1 MILDGWGKS
10 KNPKTS
16 AIDNADTQFIDSLY
30 EKYPNANLKTD
41 GIEVGL
47 PDGQMGNSEVGHLNL
62 GAGRIVY
69 QELSRINMSIEDGSF
84 KSKKVLTDAFEYAER
99 AEKNVHLMGL
109 ISSGGVH
116 SHYDHLYELINISE
130 IYNLKVFIH
139 GFTDGRDVDP
149 KSSINDLKNLA
160 TNKINS
166 LNNEL
171 NKLKDEIKNQSIISE
186 LSLKNKVNQAVTNL
200 EKENS
205 SLINSIEK
213 MKLEQSIN
221 EKLIEEKFKS
231 KISERDM
238 TIQELREMKS
248 RLSTKMVGE
257 TLEIHCETQF
267 NLNRATAFKN
277 SYFEKDNDASSGSK
291 GDYIFREFDE
301 NKTEVVSIMFEMKNE
316 SLNGTNKRKNED
328 FLKEL
333 DKDRRQK
340 SCEYAVLVTL
350 LEPDSELY
358 NAGIVDVS
366 HRFPKMYVIRPQFF
380 LPIISLLRNASM
392 ETLKYKS
399 QINLMKRENYDIT
412 NFESTLEQFK
422 NAVGKNVSLAQDRFN
437 DAISEI
443 DKSITHLQKTKEAL
457 ILSKKHLLTADSK
470 SQDLTVKKLTRNN
483 PTMKKKFN
491 DLNNFE
497 DEVA

>member
-1 MILDGWGKS
+1 MKDIKCPSCGKTFRIDPSSFEEILLQIKDEEFNKQI
-10 KNPKTS
+10 KERLIL
-16 AIDNADTQFIDSLY
+16 AEEDNKKALEI
-30 EKYPNANLKTD
+30 LKRELKIQL
-41 GIEVGL
+41 IE
-47 PDGQMGNSEVGHLNL
+47 QN
-62 GAGRIVY
+62 RIK
-69 QELSRINMSIEDGSF
+69 E
-84 KSKKVLTDAFEYAER
+84 
-99 AEKNVHLMGL
+99 
-109 ISSGGVH
+109 
-116 SHYDHLYELINISE
+116 SE
-130 IYNLKVFIH
+130 IQTLESKLKIAEEKK
-139 GFTDGRDVDP
+139 TNAL
-149 KSSINDLKNLA
+149 NDLKNQA

-171 NKLKDEIKNQSIISE
+171 IKLKDEIKKQSLISE
-186 LSLKNKVNQAVTNL
+186 LSLKNKISEAVTNL

-205 SLINSIEK
+205 SLTNSIEK
-213 MKLEQSIN
+213 MKLEHSIN

-231 KISERDM
+231 KISERDL

-248 RLSTKMVGE
+248 KLSTKMIGE

-267 NLNRATAFKN
+267 NLNRASAFKN
-277 SYFEKDNDASSGSK
+277 SYFEKDNDATSGSK

-340 SCEYAVLVTL
+340 SCEYAVLVSL

-399 QINLMKRENYDIT
+399 QIDLMKRENFDIT

-457 ILSKKHLLTADSK
+457 VLSKKHLLSADSK

>member
-1 MILDGWGKS
+1 MKDIKCPSCGKTFRIDPSSFEEILLQIKDEEFNKQI
-10 KNPKTS
+10 KERLIL
-16 AIDNADTQFIDSLY
+16 AEEDNKKALEI
-30 EKYPNANLKTD
+30 LKRELKIQL
-41 GIEVGL
+41 IE
-47 PDGQMGNSEVGHLNL
+47 QN
-62 GAGRIVY
+62 RIK
-69 QELSRINMSIEDGSF
+69 E
-84 KSKKVLTDAFEYAER
+84 
-99 AEKNVHLMGL
+99 
-109 ISSGGVH
+109 
-116 SHYDHLYELINISE
+116 SE
-130 IYNLKVFIH
+130 IQTLESKLKIADEKK
-139 GFTDGRDVDP
+139 TNAL
-149 KSSINDLKNLA
+149 NDLKNQA

-171 NKLKDEIKNQSIISE
+171 VKLKDEIKTQSLISE
-186 LSLKNKVNQAVTNL
+186 LSLKNKVSEAVNNL

-205 SLINSIEK
+205 SLTNYIEK
-213 MKLEQSIN
+213 MKLENSIN

-231 KISERDM
+231 KISERDL

-267 NLNRATAFKN
+267 NLNRASAFKN

-340 SCEYAVLVTL
+340 SCEYAVLVSL

-399 QINLMKRENYDIT
+399 QIDLMRRENYDIT

-457 ILSKKHLLTADSK
+457 ILSKKHLLSADSK

>member
-1 MILDGWGKS
+1 MKDIKCPSCGKTFRIDQSSFEEIISQIKDEEFNKQIEERLLLAEEDNKKSLEILKRELKIQLIEQNSIKESEIQVLKS
-10 KNPKTS
+10 K
-16 AIDNADTQFIDSLY
+16 L
-30 EKYPNANLKTD
+30 
-41 GIEVGL
+41 
-47 PDGQMGNSEVGHLNL
+47 
-62 GAGRIVY
+62 
-69 QELSRINMSIEDGSF
+69 
-84 KSKKVLTDAFEYAER
+84 
-99 AEKNVHLMGL
+99 
-109 ISSGGVH
+109 
-116 SHYDHLYELINISE
+116 NISE
-130 IYNLKVFIH
+130 EKKINAL
-139 GFTDGRDVDP
+139 
-149 KSSINDLKNLA
+149 NDLKNQA

-171 NKLKDEIKNQSIISE
+171 NKLKDEIKKQSLISE
-186 LSLKNKVNQAVTNL
+186 LSLKNKVNEAVTNL
-200 EKENS
+200 EKENT
-205 SLINSIEK
+205 SLTNSIEK

-231 KISERDM
+231 KISERDL

-267 NLNRATAFKN
+267 NLNRSTAFKN
-277 SYFEKDNDASSGSK
+277 SYFEKDNDVTSGSK
-291 GDYIFREFDE
+291 GDYIFREFDA
-301 NKTEVVSIMFEMKNE
+301 NKTEVISIMFEMKNE

-328 FLKEL
+328 FFKEL

-340 SCEYAVLVTL
+340 SCEYAVLVSL

-392 ETLKYKS
+392 EALKYKS
-399 QINLMKRENYDIT
+399 QIDLMKRENYDIT
-412 NFESTLEQFK
+412 NFESTLEEFK

-457 ILSKKHLLTADSK
+457 ILSKKHLLSADSK

>member
-1 MILDGWGKS
+1 MKDIKCPSCGKTFRIDPSSFEEILLQIKDEEFNKQIKERLLLAEEDNKKALEILKRELKIQLIEQNRIKENEIQVLESKLHIAEEKKS
-10 KNPKTS
+10 N
-16 AIDNADTQFIDSLY
+16 AIN
-30 EKYPNANLKTD
+30 
-41 GIEVGL
+41 
-47 PDGQMGNSEVGHLNL
+47 
-62 GAGRIVY
+62 
-69 QELSRINMSIEDGSF
+69 ELTNQAS
-84 KSKKVLTDAFEYAER
+84 
-99 AEKNVHLMGL
+99 
-109 ISSGGVH
+109 
-116 SHYDHLYELINISE
+116 
-130 IYNLKVFIH
+130 
-139 GFTDGRDVDP
+139 
-149 KSSINDLKNLA
+149 
-160 TNKINS
+160 NKINS

-171 NKLKDEIKNQSIISE
+171 NKLKNEIKNQSLLSE
-186 LSLKNKVNQAVTNL
+186 LTLKNKVNEAVTKL

-205 SLINSIEK
+205 SLTSSIEK

-231 KISERDM
+231 KISERDL

-248 RLSTKMVGE
+248 KLSTKMVGE
-257 TLEIHCETQF
+257 SLETHCENQF
-267 NLNRATAFKN
+267 NLYRSTAFKN
-277 SYFEKDNDASSGSK
+277 SYFEKDNDASLGSK
-291 GDYIFREFDE
+291 GDYIFREFDNNE
-301 NKTEVVSIMFEMKNE
+301 IEIVSIMFEMKNE
-316 SLNGTNKRKNED
+316 SLIGTNKRKNEE

-340 SCEYAVLVTL
+340 SCEYAVLVSL
-350 LEPDSELY
+350 LEPESELY

-366 HRFPKMYVIRPQFF
+366 HRFQKMYVIRPQFF

-392 ETLKYKS
+392 ETIKYKS
-399 QINLMKRENYDIT
+399 QIDLMKRENYDIT

-457 ILSKKHLLTADSK
+457 ILSKKHLLSADSK
-470 SQDLTVKKLTRNN
+470 SQDLTVKKLTKNN

>member
-1 MILDGWGKS
+1 MKDIKCPSCGKTFRIDPSSFEEILLQIKDEEFNKQI
-10 KNPKTS
+10 KERLLL
-16 AIDNADTQFIDSLY
+16 AEEDNKKALEILKRELKIKLVEQNSLK
-30 EKYPNANLKTD
+30 E
-41 GIEVGL
+41 
-47 PDGQMGNSEVGHLNL
+47 
-62 GAGRIVY
+62 
-69 QELSRINMSIEDGSF
+69 
-84 KSKKVLTDAFEYAER
+84 
-99 AEKNVHLMGL
+99 
-109 ISSGGVH
+109 
-116 SHYDHLYELINISE
+116 SE
-130 IYNLKVFIH
+130 IQNLESKLKIAEEKK
-139 GFTDGRDVDP
+139 TNAL
-149 KSSINDLKNLA
+149 NDLKNQA

-171 NKLKDEIKNQSIISE
+171 NKLKEEIKNQSLISE
-186 LSLKNKVNQAVTNL
+186 LSLKNKVSEAVTNL
-200 EKENS
+200 EKETT
-205 SLINSIEK
+205 SLTNSIEK
-213 MKLEQSIN
+213 MKLEHSIN

-231 KISERDM
+231 KISDRDL

-248 RLSTKMVGE
+248 RLSTKMIGE

-267 NLNRATAFKN
+267 NLNRSSAFKN
-277 SYFEKDNDASSGSK
+277 SYFEKDNDATSGSK

-340 SCEYAVLVTL
+340 SCEYAVLVSL
-350 LEPDSELY
+350 LEPDSDLY

-380 LPIISLLRNASM
+380 LPIISLLRNASL

-399 QINLMKRENYDIT
+399 QIDLMKRENFDIT

-457 ILSKKHLLTADSK
+457 VLSKKHLLSADSK

>member
-1 MILDGWGKS
+1 MKDIKCPSCGKTFRIDPSSFEEILLQIKDEEFNKQIKERLILAEEDNKKALEILKRELKIQLIEQNRIKDSEIQTLES
-10 KNPKTS
+10 K
-16 AIDNADTQFIDSLY
+16 
-30 EKYPNANLKTD
+30 LK
-41 GIEVGL
+41 
-47 PDGQMGNSEVGHLNL
+47 
-62 GAGRIVY
+62 
-69 QELSRINMSIEDGSF
+69 
-84 KSKKVLTDAFEYAER
+84 
-99 AEKNVHLMGL
+99 
-109 ISSGGVH
+109 
-116 SHYDHLYELINISE
+116 ISE
-130 IYNLKVFIH
+130 EKKINAL
-139 GFTDGRDVDP
+139 
-149 KSSINDLKNLA
+149 NDLKNQA

-171 NKLKDEIKNQSIISE
+171 IKLKDEIKNQHLISE
-186 LSLKNKVNQAVTNL
+186 LSLKNKISEAVTNL

-205 SLINSIEK
+205 SLTNSIEK
-213 MKLEQSIN
+213 MKLEHSIN

-231 KISERDM
+231 KISERDL

-248 RLSTKMVGE
+248 RLSTKMIGE

-267 NLNRATAFKN
+267 NLNRASAFKN

-340 SCEYAVLVTL
+340 SCEYAVLVSL

-399 QINLMKRENYDIT
+399 QIDLMKRENFDIT

-457 ILSKKHLLTADSK
+457 VLSKKHLLSADSK
-470 SQDLTVKKLTRNN
+470 SQDLTVKKLTKNN

-497 DEVA
+497 DQVA

>member
-1 MILDGWGKS
+1 MKDIKCPSCGKTFRIDPSSFEEILHQIKDEEFNNQIK
-10 KNPKTS
+10 KRLIL
-16 AIDNADTQFIDSLY
+16 AEEDNKKALEI
-30 EKYPNANLKTD
+30 LKRELKIQL
-41 GIEVGL
+41 IE
-47 PDGQMGNSEVGHLNL
+47 QN
-62 GAGRIVY
+62 RIK
-69 QELSRINMSIEDGSF
+69 E
-84 KSKKVLTDAFEYAER
+84 
-99 AEKNVHLMGL
+99 
-109 ISSGGVH
+109 
-116 SHYDHLYELINISE
+116 SE
-130 IYNLKVFIH
+130 IQTLESKLKIAEEKK
-139 GFTDGRDVDP
+139 T
-149 KSSINDLKNLA
+149 IALNDLKNQA

-171 NKLKDEIKNQSIISE
+171 IKLKDEIKNQSLISE
-186 LSLKNKVNQAVTNL
+186 LSLKNKVSEAVNNL

-205 SLINSIEK
+205 SLTNYIEK
-213 MKLEQSIN
+213 MKLENSIN

-231 KISERDM
+231 KISERDL

-277 SYFEKDNDASSGSK
+277 SYFEKDNDATLGSK
-291 GDYIFREFDE
+291 GDYIFREFDN
-301 NKTEVVSIMFEMKNE
+301 NKVEIVSIMFEMKNE
-316 SLNGTNKRKNED
+316 SLGGTNKRKNED

-340 SCEYAVLVTL
+340 SCEYAVLVSL

-399 QINLMKRENYDIT
+399 QIDLMKRENYDIT

-437 DAISEI
+437 DAITEI
-443 DKSITHLQKTKEAL
+443 DKSISHLQKTKEAL
-457 ILSKKHLLTADSK
+457 ILSKKHLLSADSK
-470 SQDLTVKKLTRNN
+470 SQDLTVKKLTKNN
-483 PTMKKKFN
+483 PTMKKKFD

-497 DEVA
+497 DQVA

>member
-1 MILDGWGKS
+1 MKDIKCPSCGKTFRIDPSSFEEILHQIKDEEFNKQLKERLLLAEEDNKKS
-10 KNPKTS
+10 LE
-16 AIDNADTQFIDSLY
+16 I
-30 EKYPNANLKTD
+30 LKK
-41 GIEVGL
+41 
-47 PDGQMGNSEVGHLNL
+47 
-62 GAGRIVY
+62 
-69 QELSRINMSIEDGSF
+69 ELKIQSIEQNRVKENEIQDLE
-84 KSKKVLTDAFEYAER
+84 SKL
-99 AEKNVHLMGL
+99 
-109 ISSGGVH
+109 
-116 SHYDHLYELINISE
+116 NISE
-130 IYNLKVFIH
+130 EKKINAL
-139 GFTDGRDVDP
+139 
-149 KSSINDLKNLA
+149 NDLRNQA
-160 TNKINS
+160 NNKINS

-171 NKLKDEIKNQSIISE
+171 NKLKDEIKNQSLISE
-186 LSLKNKVNQAVTNL
+186 LSLKNKVNEAVVNL

-231 KISERDM
+231 KISERDL

-277 SYFEKDNDASSGSK
+277 SYFEKDNDVSSGSK
-291 GDYIFREFDE
+291 GDYIFREFDN
-301 NKTEVVSIMFEMKNE
+301 NKIEIVSIMFEMKNE
-316 SLNGTNKRKNED
+316 SLNGNNKRKNED

-340 SCEYAVLVTL
+340 SCEYAVLVSL

-399 QINLMKRENYDIT
+399 QIDLMKRENYDIT
-412 NFESTLEQFK
+412 NFENTLEQFK

-457 ILSKKHLLTADSK
+457 ILSKKHLLSADTK

-483 PTMKKKFN
+483 PTMKKKFD

>member
-1 MILDGWGKS
+1 MKDIKCPSCGKTFRIDPSSFEEILHQIKDEEFNKQLKERLLLAEEDNKKS
-10 KNPKTS
+10 LE
-16 AIDNADTQFIDSLY
+16 I
-30 EKYPNANLKTD
+30 LKK
-41 GIEVGL
+41 
-47 PDGQMGNSEVGHLNL
+47 
-62 GAGRIVY
+62 
-69 QELSRINMSIEDGSF
+69 ELKIQSIEQNRVKENQIQDLE
-84 KSKKVLTDAFEYAER
+84 SKL
-99 AEKNVHLMGL
+99 
-109 ISSGGVH
+109 
-116 SHYDHLYELINISE
+116 NISE
-130 IYNLKVFIH
+130 EKKINAL
-139 GFTDGRDVDP
+139 
-149 KSSINDLKNLA
+149 NDLRNQA
-160 TNKINS
+160 NNKINS

-171 NKLKDEIKNQSIISE
+171 NKLKDEIKNQSLISE
-186 LSLKNKVNQAVTNL
+186 LSLKNKVNEAVVNL

-231 KISERDM
+231 KISERDL

-277 SYFEKDNDASSGSK
+277 SYFEKDNDVSSGSK
-291 GDYIFREFDE
+291 GDYIFREFDN
-301 NKTEVVSIMFEMKNE
+301 NKIEIVSIMFEMKNE
-316 SLNGTNKRKNED
+316 SLNGNNKRKNED

-340 SCEYAVLVTL
+340 SCEYAILVSL

-399 QINLMKRENYDIT
+399 QIDLMKRENYDIT

-443 DKSITHLQKTKEAL
+443 DKSITHLKKTKEAL
-457 ILSKKHLLTADSK
+457 ILSKKHLLSADSK

-483 PTMKKKFN
+483 PTMQKKFN

>member
-1 MILDGWGKS
+1 MKDIKCPSCGKTFRIDPSSFEEILLQIKDEEFNKQIKERLILAEEDNKKS
-10 KNPKTS
+10 LEILKRELEIKLIEQNRIKENEIKVLESKLNIVEEKKTS
-16 AIDNADTQFIDSLY
+16 AL
-30 EKYPNANLKTD
+30 
-41 GIEVGL
+41 
-47 PDGQMGNSEVGHLNL
+47 
-62 GAGRIVY
+62 
-69 QELSRINMSIEDGSF
+69 
-84 KSKKVLTDAFEYAER
+84 
-99 AEKNVHLMGL
+99 
-109 ISSGGVH
+109 
-116 SHYDHLYELINISE
+116 
-130 IYNLKVFIH
+130 
-139 GFTDGRDVDP
+139 
-149 KSSINDLKNLA
+149 NDLKNQA

-171 NKLKDEIKNQSIISE
+171 ENLKNEIKNQSLMSE
-186 LSLKNKVNQAVTNL
+186 LSLKNKVNEAVANL

-205 SLINSIEK
+205 SLTNSIEK
-213 MKLEQSIN
+213 IRLENSIN

-231 KISERDM
+231 KISERDL

-277 SYFEKDNDASSGSK
+277 SYFEKDNDATLGSK
-291 GDYIFREFDE
+291 GDYIFREFDN
-301 NKTEVVSIMFEMKNE
+301 NKVEIVSIMFEMKNE
-316 SLNGTNKRKNED
+316 SLSGTNKRKNED

-340 SCEYAVLVTL
+340 SCEYAVLVSL

-399 QINLMKRENYDIT
+399 QIDLMKRENYDIT

-422 NAVGKNVSLAQDRFN
+422 YAVGKNVSLAQDWFN
-437 DAISEI
+437 VAITEI
-443 DKSITHLQKTKEAL
+443 DKSISHLQKTKEAL
-457 ILSKKHLLTADSK
+457 ILSKKHLLSADSK
-470 SQDLTVKKLTRNN
+470 SQDLTVKKLTKNN
-483 PTMKKKFN
+483 PTMKKKFD

-497 DEVA
+497 DQVA

>member
-1 MILDGWGKS
+1 MKDIKCPSCGKTFRIDPSSFEEILLQIKDEEFNKQI
-10 KNPKTS
+10 KERLLL
-16 AIDNADTQFIDSLY
+16 AEEDNKKALEI
-30 EKYPNANLKTD
+30 LK
-41 GIEVGL
+41 
-47 PDGQMGNSEVGHLNL
+47 
-62 GAGRIVY
+62 R
-69 QELSRINMSIEDGSF
+69 ELKIKLVEQN
-84 KSKKVLTDAFEYAER
+84 
-99 AEKNVHLMGL
+99 
-109 ISSGGVH
+109 
-116 SHYDHLYELINISE
+116 NIKESE
-130 IYNLKVFIH
+130 IQSLESKLKIAEEKK
-139 GFTDGRDVDP
+139 TNAL
-149 KSSINDLKNLA
+149 NDLKNQA

-171 NKLKDEIKNQSIISE
+171 NKLKDEIKNQSLISE
-186 LSLKNKVNQAVTNL
+186 LSLKNKVSEAVTNL

-205 SLINSIEK
+205 SLTNSIEK
-213 MKLEQSIN
+213 MKLEHSIN
-221 EKLIEEKFKS
+221 EKLIEEKFKN
-231 KISERDM
+231 KISERDL

-267 NLNRATAFKN
+267 NLHRASAFKN
-277 SYFEKDNDASSGSK
+277 SYFEKDNDATSGSK

-301 NKTEVVSIMFEMKNE
+301 NKTEVVSIMFEMKNQ

-340 SCEYAVLVTL
+340 SCEYAVLVSL

-399 QINLMKRENYDIT
+399 QIDLMKRENYDIT

-422 NAVGKNVSLAQDRFN
+422 NAVGKNVSLAKDRFN

-457 ILSKKHLLTADSK
+457 ILSKKHLLSADSK

>member
-1 MILDGWGKS
+1 MKDIKCPSCGKTFRIDPSSFEEILLQIKDEEFNKQIKERLILAEEDNKKS
-10 KNPKTS
+10 LEILKRELEIKLIEQNRIKENEIKVLESKLNISEEKKTS
-16 AIDNADTQFIDSLY
+16 AL
-30 EKYPNANLKTD
+30 
-41 GIEVGL
+41 
-47 PDGQMGNSEVGHLNL
+47 
-62 GAGRIVY
+62 
-69 QELSRINMSIEDGSF
+69 
-84 KSKKVLTDAFEYAER
+84 
-99 AEKNVHLMGL
+99 
-109 ISSGGVH
+109 
-116 SHYDHLYELINISE
+116 
-130 IYNLKVFIH
+130 
-139 GFTDGRDVDP
+139 
-149 KSSINDLKNLA
+149 NDLKNQA

-171 NKLKDEIKNQSIISE
+171 ENLKAEIKNQSLISE
-186 LSLKNKVNQAVTNL
+186 LSLKNKVNEAVANL

-205 SLINSIEK
+205 SLTNSIEK
-213 MKLEQSIN
+213 IRLENSIN

-231 KISERDM
+231 KISERDL

-277 SYFEKDNDASSGSK
+277 SYLEKDNDVTLGSK
-291 GDYIFREFDE
+291 GDYIFREFDN
-301 NKTEVVSIMFEMKNE
+301 NKVEIVSIMFEMKNE
-316 SLNGTNKRKNED
+316 SLGGTNKRKNED

-340 SCEYAVLVTL
+340 SCEYAVLVSL

-399 QINLMKRENYDIT
+399 QIDLMKRENYDIT
-412 NFESTLEQFK
+412 NFESTLEEFK

-443 DKSITHLQKTKEAL
+443 DKSIIHLKKTKEAL
-457 ILSKKHLLTADSK
+457 ILSKKHLLSADSK

-483 PTMKKKFN
+483 PTMQKKFN
-491 DLNNFE
+491 DLNNIE

>member
-1 MILDGWGKS
+1 MKDIKCPSCGK
-10 KNPKTS
+10 T
-16 AIDNADTQFIDSLY
+16 F
-30 EKYPNANLKTD
+30 
-41 GIEVGL
+41 
-47 PDGQMGNSEVGHLNL
+47 
-62 GAGRIVY
+62 RI
-69 QELSRINMSIEDGSF
+69 
-84 KSKKVLTDAFEYAER
+84 
-99 AEKNVHLMGL
+99 
-109 ISSGGVH
+109 
-116 SHYDHLYELINISE
+116 
-130 IYNLKVFIH
+130 
-139 GFTDGRDVDP
+139 DP
-149 KSSINDLKNLA
+149 KSFEEILLQIKDEEFNKQIKERLLLVEEDNKKAIEILKRELKIQLIEQNRIKENEIHDLEAKLNIAEEKKTIALNDLNNQA

-171 NKLKDEIKNQSIISE
+171 NRLKDEIKNQSLISE
-186 LSLKNKVNQAVTNL
+186 LSLKNKINEAVTNL
-200 EKENS
+200 ERENS
-205 SLINSIEK
+205 SLTNSIEK
-213 MKLEQSIN
+213 MRLEQSIN

-231 KISERDM
+231 KISERDL

-277 SYFEKDNDASSGSK
+277 SYFEKDNDVSSGSK
-291 GDYIFREFDE
+291 GDYIFREFDNNNVE
-301 NKTEVVSIMFEMKNE
+301 IVSIMFEMKNE
-316 SLNGTNKRKNED
+316 IANGTYKRKNED

-340 SCEYAVLVTL
+340 SCEYAVLVSL

-358 NAGIVDVS
+358 NSGIVDVS
-366 HRFPKMYVIRPQFF
+366 HRFQKMYVIRPQFF

-399 QINLMKRENYDIT
+399 QIDLMKRENYDIT
-412 NFESTLEQFK
+412 NFESTLDQFK

-443 DKSITHLQKTKEAL
+443 DKSINHLQKTKEAL
-457 ILSKKHLLTADSK
+457 ILSKKHLLSADSK

-483 PTMKKKFN
+483 PTMKKKFD
-491 DLNNFE
+491 DLNKLE

>member
-1 MILDGWGKS
+1 MKDIKCPSCGKTFRIDPSSFEEILLQIKDEEFNKQI
-10 KNPKTS
+10 KERLIL
-16 AIDNADTQFIDSLY
+16 AEEDNKKALEI
-30 EKYPNANLKTD
+30 LKRELKIQL
-41 GIEVGL
+41 IE
-47 PDGQMGNSEVGHLNL
+47 QN
-62 GAGRIVY
+62 RIK
-69 QELSRINMSIEDGSF
+69 E
-84 KSKKVLTDAFEYAER
+84 
-99 AEKNVHLMGL
+99 
-109 ISSGGVH
+109 
-116 SHYDHLYELINISE
+116 SE
-130 IYNLKVFIH
+130 IQTLESKLKIADEKK
-139 GFTDGRDVDP
+139 TNAL
-149 KSSINDLKNLA
+149 NDLKNQA

-171 NKLKDEIKNQSIISE
+171 VKLKDEIKTQSLISE
-186 LSLKNKVNQAVTNL
+186 LSLKNKVSEAVNNL

-205 SLINSIEK
+205 SLTNSIEK
-213 MKLEQSIN
+213 MKLEHSIN

-231 KISERDM
+231 KISERDL

-248 RLSTKMVGE
+248 RLSTKMIGE

-267 NLNRATAFKN
+267 NLNRASAFKN
-277 SYFEKDNDASSGSK
+277 SYFEKDNDATSGSK

-340 SCEYAVLVTL
+340 SCEYAVLVSL

-399 QINLMKRENYDIT
+399 QIDLMKRENFDIT

-457 ILSKKHLLTADSK
+457 VLSKKHLLSADSK

>member
-1 MILDGWGKS
+1 MKDIKCPSCGKTFRIDPSSFEEILLQIKDEEFNKQI
-10 KNPKTS
+10 KERLIL
-16 AIDNADTQFIDSLY
+16 AEEDNKKALEI
-30 EKYPNANLKTD
+30 LKRELKIQL
-41 GIEVGL
+41 IE
-47 PDGQMGNSEVGHLNL
+47 QN
-62 GAGRIVY
+62 RIK
-69 QELSRINMSIEDGSF
+69 E
-84 KSKKVLTDAFEYAER
+84 
-99 AEKNVHLMGL
+99 
-109 ISSGGVH
+109 
-116 SHYDHLYELINISE
+116 SE
-130 IYNLKVFIH
+130 IQTLESKLKIAEEKK
-139 GFTDGRDVDP
+139 TNAL
-149 KSSINDLKNLA
+149 NDLKNQA

-171 NKLKDEIKNQSIISE
+171 IKLKDEIKTQSLISE
-186 LSLKNKVNQAVTNL
+186 LSLKNKVSEAVTNL

-205 SLINSIEK
+205 SLTNSIEK
-213 MKLEQSIN
+213 MRLEHSIN

-231 KISERDM
+231 KISERDL

-248 RLSTKMVGE
+248 RLSTKMIGE

-267 NLNRATAFKN
+267 NLNRASAFKN
-277 SYFEKDNDASSGSK
+277 SYFEKDNDATSGSK

-340 SCEYAVLVTL
+340 SCEYAVLVSL

-399 QINLMKRENYDIT
+399 QIDLMKRENFDIT

-457 ILSKKHLLTADSK
+457 VLSKKHLLSADSK

>member
-1 MILDGWGKS
+1 MKDIKCPSCGKTFRIDPSSFEEILLQIKDEEFNKQI
-10 KNPKTS
+10 KERLIL
-16 AIDNADTQFIDSLY
+16 AEEDNKKALGL
-30 EKYPNANLKTD
+30 LKRELKIKL
-41 GIEVGL
+41 IE
-47 PDGQMGNSEVGHLNL
+47 QN
-62 GAGRIVY
+62 RIK
-69 QELSRINMSIEDGSF
+69 E
-84 KSKKVLTDAFEYAER
+84 
-99 AEKNVHLMGL
+99 
-109 ISSGGVH
+109 
-116 SHYDHLYELINISE
+116 SE
-130 IYNLKVFIH
+130 IQTLESKLKIAEE
-139 GFTDGRDVDP
+139 
-149 KSSINDLKNLA
+149 KKINSLNDLKNQA

-171 NKLKDEIKNQSIISE
+171 IKLKDEIKNQSLISE
-186 LSLKNKVNQAVTNL
+186 LSLKNKVNEAVSNL

-205 SLINSIEK
+205 SLTNSIEK
-213 MKLEQSIN
+213 MRLEQSIN

-231 KISERDM
+231 KISERDL

-248 RLSTKMVGE
+248 KLSTKMVGE

-267 NLNRATAFKN
+267 NLNRATAFQN
-277 SYFEKDNDASSGSK
+277 SYFEKDNDATSGSK

-316 SLNGTNKRKNED
+316 SINGTNRRKNED

-340 SCEYAVLVTL
+340 SCEYAVLVSL

-358 NAGIVDVS
+358 NSGIVDVS
-366 HRFPKMYVIRPQFF
+366 HRYPKMYIIRPQFF

-399 QINLMKRENYDIT
+399 QIDLMKRENYDIT

-443 DKSITHLQKTKEAL
+443 DKSINHLQKTKEAL
-457 ILSKKHLLTADSK
+457 ILSKKHLLSADSK

-491 DLNNFE
+491 DLNNLE

>member
-1 MILDGWGKS
+1 MKDIKCPSCGKTFRIDPSSFEEILLQIKDEEFNKQI
-10 KNPKTS
+10 KERLIL
-16 AIDNADTQFIDSLY
+16 AEEDNKKALEI
-30 EKYPNANLKTD
+30 LKRELKIQI
-41 GIEVGL
+41 IE
-47 PDGQMGNSEVGHLNL
+47 QN
-62 GAGRIVY
+62 RIK
-69 QELSRINMSIEDGSF
+69 E
-84 KSKKVLTDAFEYAER
+84 
-99 AEKNVHLMGL
+99 
-109 ISSGGVH
+109 
-116 SHYDHLYELINISE
+116 SE
-130 IYNLKVFIH
+130 IQTLESKLKIADEKK
-139 GFTDGRDVDP
+139 TNAL
-149 KSSINDLKNLA
+149 NDLKNQA

-171 NKLKDEIKNQSIISE
+171 VKLKDEIKTQSLISE
-186 LSLKNKVNQAVTNL
+186 LSLKNKVSEAVNNL

-205 SLINSIEK
+205 SLTNYIEK
-213 MKLEQSIN
+213 MKLENSIN

-231 KISERDM
+231 KISERDL

-248 RLSTKMVGE
+248 RLSTKMIGE

-267 NLNRATAFKN
+267 NLNRASAFKN
-277 SYFEKDNDASSGSK
+277 SYFEKDNDATSGSK

-340 SCEYAVLVTL
+340 SCEYAVLVSL

-399 QINLMKRENYDIT
+399 QIDLMKRENFDIT

-457 ILSKKHLLTADSK
+457 VLSKKHLLSADSK

>member
-1 MILDGWGKS
+1 MKDIKCPSCGKTFKIDPSSFEEILLQIKDEEFNKQIKERLILAEEDNKKS
-10 KNPKTS
+10 LEILKRELEIKLIEQNRIKENEIKVLESKLNIAEEKKTS
-16 AIDNADTQFIDSLY
+16 AL
-30 EKYPNANLKTD
+30 
-41 GIEVGL
+41 
-47 PDGQMGNSEVGHLNL
+47 
-62 GAGRIVY
+62 
-69 QELSRINMSIEDGSF
+69 
-84 KSKKVLTDAFEYAER
+84 
-99 AEKNVHLMGL
+99 
-109 ISSGGVH
+109 
-116 SHYDHLYELINISE
+116 
-130 IYNLKVFIH
+130 
-139 GFTDGRDVDP
+139 
-149 KSSINDLKNLA
+149 NDLKNQA

-171 NKLKDEIKNQSIISE
+171 ENLKAEIKNQSLISE
-186 LSLKNKVNQAVTNL
+186 LSLKNKVNEAVANL

-205 SLINSIEK
+205 SLTNSIEK
-213 MKLEQSIN
+213 IRLENSIN

-231 KISERDM
+231 KISERDL

-277 SYFEKDNDASSGSK
+277 SYFEKDNDATLGSK
-291 GDYIFREFDE
+291 GDYIFREFDN
-301 NKTEVVSIMFEMKNE
+301 NKVEIVSIMFEMKNE
-316 SLNGTNKRKNED
+316 SLGGTNKKKNED

-340 SCEYAVLVTL
+340 SCEYAVLVSL

-399 QINLMKRENYDIT
+399 QIDLMKRENYDIT

-437 DAISEI
+437 DAITEI
-443 DKSITHLQKTKEAL
+443 DKSISHLQKTKEAL
-457 ILSKKHLLTADSK
+457 ILSKKHLLSADSK
-470 SQDLTVKKLTRNN
+470 SQDLTVKKLTKNN
-483 PTMKKKFN
+483 PTMKKKFD

-497 DEVA
+497 DQVA

>member
-1 MILDGWGKS
+1 MKDIKCPSCGKTFRIDPSSFEEILRQIKDEEFNKQI
-10 KNPKTS
+10 KERLIL
-16 AIDNADTQFIDSLY
+16 AEEDNKKALEI
-30 EKYPNANLKTD
+30 LKRELK
-41 GIEVGL
+41 IQLME
-47 PDGQMGNSEVGHLNL
+47 QN
-62 GAGRIVY
+62 RIK
-69 QELSRINMSIEDGSF
+69 E
-84 KSKKVLTDAFEYAER
+84 
-99 AEKNVHLMGL
+99 
-109 ISSGGVH
+109 
-116 SHYDHLYELINISE
+116 SE
-130 IYNLKVFIH
+130 IQTLESKLKIAEEKK
-139 GFTDGRDVDP
+139 TN
-149 KSSINDLKNLA
+149 SLNDLKNQA

-171 NKLKDEIKNQSIISE
+171 SKLKDEIKNQSLISE
-186 LSLKNKVNQAVTNL
+186 LSLKNKISEAVTNL

-205 SLINSIEK
+205 SLTNSIEK
-213 MKLEQSIN
+213 MKLEHSIN

-231 KISERDM
+231 KISERDL

-248 RLSTKMVGE
+248 RLSTKMIGE

-267 NLNRATAFKN
+267 NLNRASAFKN
-277 SYFEKDNDASSGSK
+277 SYFEKDNDATSGSK

-340 SCEYAVLVTL
+340 SCEYAVLVSL

-399 QINLMKRENYDIT
+399 QIDLMKRENFDIT

-437 DAISEI
+437 DAITEI

-457 ILSKKHLLTADSK
+457 ILSKKHLLSADSK

>member
-1 MILDGWGKS
+1 MKDIKCPSCGKTFRIDPSSFEEILLQIKDEEFNKQIKERLILAEEDNKKTLEILKS
-10 KNPKTS
+10 
-16 AIDNADTQFIDSLY
+16 
-30 EKYPNANLKTD
+30 ELKIQL
-41 GIEVGL
+41 IE
-47 PDGQMGNSEVGHLNL
+47 QN
-62 GAGRIVY
+62 RIK
-69 QELSRINMSIEDGSF
+69 E
-84 KSKKVLTDAFEYAER
+84 
-99 AEKNVHLMGL
+99 
-109 ISSGGVH
+109 
-116 SHYDHLYELINISE
+116 SE
-130 IYNLKVFIH
+130 IQTLESKLKIAEEKK
-139 GFTDGRDVDP
+139 TNAL
-149 KSSINDLKNLA
+149 NDLKNQA

-171 NKLKDEIKNQSIISE
+171 NKLKDEIKKQSLISE
-186 LSLKNKVNQAVTNL
+186 LSLKNKVNEAVSNL

-205 SLINSIEK
+205 SLTTSIEK
-213 MKLEQSIN
+213 IRLEQSIN

-231 KISERDM
+231 KISERDL

-257 TLEIHCETQF
+257 TLEIHCENQF
-267 NLNRATAFKN
+267 NLNRASAFKN
-277 SYFEKDNDASSGSK
+277 SYFEKDNDATSGSK

-301 NKTEVVSIMFEMKNE
+301 YKTEVVSIMFEMKNE
-316 SLNGTNKRKNED
+316 CLNGTNKRKNED

-340 SCEYAVLVTL
+340 SCEYAVLVSL

-399 QINLMKRENYDIT
+399 QIELMKRENFDIT

-457 ILSKKHLLTADSK
+457 VLSKKHLLSADSK

-491 DLNNFE
+491 DLNNFQ

>member
-1 MILDGWGKS
+1 MKDIKCPSCGKTFRIDPSSFEEILLQIKDEECNKQIKERLILAEEDNKKS
-10 KNPKTS
+10 LEILKRELEIKLIEQNRIKENEIKVLESKLNIAEEKKTS
-16 AIDNADTQFIDSLY
+16 AL
-30 EKYPNANLKTD
+30 
-41 GIEVGL
+41 
-47 PDGQMGNSEVGHLNL
+47 
-62 GAGRIVY
+62 
-69 QELSRINMSIEDGSF
+69 
-84 KSKKVLTDAFEYAER
+84 
-99 AEKNVHLMGL
+99 
-109 ISSGGVH
+109 
-116 SHYDHLYELINISE
+116 
-130 IYNLKVFIH
+130 
-139 GFTDGRDVDP
+139 
-149 KSSINDLKNLA
+149 NDLKNQA

-171 NKLKDEIKNQSIISE
+171 ENLKAEIKNQSLISE
-186 LSLKNKVNQAVTNL
+186 LSLKNKVNEAVANL

-205 SLINSIEK
+205 SLTNSIEK
-213 MKLEQSIN
+213 IRLENSIN

-231 KISERDM
+231 KISERDL

-277 SYFEKDNDASSGSK
+277 SYFEKDNDATLGSK
-291 GDYIFREFDE
+291 GDYIFREFDN
-301 NKTEVVSIMFEMKNE
+301 NKVEIVSIMFEMKNE
-316 SLNGTNKRKNED
+316 SLGGTNKRKNED

-340 SCEYAVLVTL
+340 SCEYAVLVSL

-399 QINLMKRENYDIT
+399 QIDLMKRENYDIT

-437 DAISEI
+437 DAITEI
-443 DKSITHLQKTKEAL
+443 DKSISHLQKTKEAL
-457 ILSKKHLLTADSK
+457 ILSKKHLLSADSK
-470 SQDLTVKKLTRNN
+470 SQDLTVKKLTKNN
-483 PTMKKKFN
+483 PTMKKKFD

-497 DEVA
+497 DQVA

>member
-1 MILDGWGKS
+1 MKDIKCPSCGKTFRIDPSSFEEILLQIKDEEFNKQI
-10 KNPKTS
+10 KERLIL
-16 AIDNADTQFIDSLY
+16 AEEDNKKALEI
-30 EKYPNANLKTD
+30 LKRELKIQL
-41 GIEVGL
+41 IE
-47 PDGQMGNSEVGHLNL
+47 QNRNKE
-62 GAGRIVY
+62 
-69 QELSRINMSIEDGSF
+69 
-84 KSKKVLTDAFEYAER
+84 
-99 AEKNVHLMGL
+99 
-109 ISSGGVH
+109 
-116 SHYDHLYELINISE
+116 SE
-130 IYNLKVFIH
+130 IQTLESKLKIAEENK
-139 GFTDGRDVDP
+139 T
-149 KSSINDLKNLA
+149 KALNDLRNQA

-171 NKLKDEIKNQSIISE
+171 NKLKDEIKNQSLISE
-186 LSLKNKVNQAVTNL
+186 LSLKNKVNEAVNNL

-231 KISERDM
+231 KISERDL

-257 TLEIHCETQF
+257 TLEIHCENQF

-277 SYFEKDNDASSGSK
+277 SYFEKDNDATSGSK

-333 DKDRRQK
+333 DKDWRQK
-340 SCEYAVLVTL
+340 SCEYAVLVSL

-399 QINLMKRENYDIT
+399 QIDLMRRENYDIT

-457 ILSKKHLLTADSK
+457 VLSKKHLLSADSK

>member
-1 MILDGWGKS
+1 MKDIKCPSCGKTFRIDPSSFEEILLQIKDEEFNKQIKERLLLAEEDNKKALEILKRELKIKLIEQNRIKDSEIQTLES
-10 KNPKTS
+10 K
-16 AIDNADTQFIDSLY
+16 
-30 EKYPNANLKTD
+30 
-41 GIEVGL
+41 
-47 PDGQMGNSEVGHLNL
+47 
-62 GAGRIVY
+62 
-69 QELSRINMSIEDGSF
+69 
-84 KSKKVLTDAFEYAER
+84 
-99 AEKNVHLMGL
+99 L
-109 ISSGGVH
+109 I
-116 SHYDHLYELINISE
+116 ISE
-130 IYNLKVFIH
+130 EKKTNAL
-139 GFTDGRDVDP
+139 
-149 KSSINDLKNLA
+149 NDLKNQA
-160 TNKINS
+160 ASKINS

-171 NKLKDEIKNQSIISE
+171 NKLKDEIKNQSIITE
-186 LSLKNKVNQAVTNL
+186 LSLKNKVNEAVTCL

-205 SLINSIEK
+205 SLTNSIEK
-213 MKLEQSIN
+213 MRLEHSIN

-231 KISERDM
+231 KISERDL

-267 NLNRATAFKN
+267 NLNRAAAFKN
-277 SYFEKDNDASSGSK
+277 SYFEKDNDATSGSK

-301 NKTEVVSIMFEMKNE
+301 NKTEIVSIMFEMKNE

-340 SCEYAVLVTL
+340 SCEYAVLVSL
-350 LEPDSELY
+350 LEPDNELY

-366 HRFPKMYVIRPQFF
+366 HRFQKMYVIRPQFF

-399 QINLMKRENYDIT
+399 QIDLMKRENHDIT

-457 ILSKKHLLTADSK
+457 ILSKKHLLSADSK

>member
-1 MILDGWGKS
+1 MKDIKCPSCGKTFRIDPSSFEEILLQIKDEEFNKQI
-10 KNPKTS
+10 KERLIL
-16 AIDNADTQFIDSLY
+16 AEEDNKKALEI
-30 EKYPNANLKTD
+30 LKRELKIQL
-41 GIEVGL
+41 IE
-47 PDGQMGNSEVGHLNL
+47 QN
-62 GAGRIVY
+62 RIK
-69 QELSRINMSIEDGSF
+69 E
-84 KSKKVLTDAFEYAER
+84 
-99 AEKNVHLMGL
+99 
-109 ISSGGVH
+109 
-116 SHYDHLYELINISE
+116 SE
-130 IYNLKVFIH
+130 IQTLESKLKIADEKK
-139 GFTDGRDVDP
+139 TNAL
-149 KSSINDLKNLA
+149 NDLKNQA

-171 NKLKDEIKNQSIISE
+171 VKLKDEIKTQSLISE
-186 LSLKNKVNQAVTNL
+186 LSLKNKVSEAVNNL

-205 SLINSIEK
+205 SLTNSIEK
-213 MKLEQSIN
+213 MKLEHSIN

-231 KISERDM
+231 KISERDL

-248 RLSTKMVGE
+248 RLSTKMIGE

-267 NLNRATAFKN
+267 NLNRASAFKN
-277 SYFEKDNDASSGSK
+277 SYFEKDNDATSGSK

-340 SCEYAVLVTL
+340 SCEYAVLVSL

-358 NAGIVDVS
+358 NSGIVDVS

-399 QINLMKRENYDIT
+399 QIDLMRRENYDIT

-457 ILSKKHLLTADSK
+457 VLSKKHLLSADSK